1 MCDSGYDGIA
11 AATFCWPALG
21 LATRGCGSFQQQAV
35 RRSRDMAHV
44 VPSAKSYTTV
54 NCADF
59 YLHDTILAQAWPCV
73 RVCVHLS
80 KVGVLSKRVDG
91 IIWVLAWGLILVTD
105 SHQLLSTLWLSHNS
119 SLNECKSNFKNNF
132 ILNFVLIEASISAA
146 CS

>member
-59 YLHDTILAQAWPCV
+59 YPHDTASTGMAMCPCLCPSV
-73 RVCVHLS
+73 KSRCS
-80 KVGVLSKRVDG
+80 IERVDG
-91 IIWVLAWGLILVTD
+91 IIWVLAWGL
-105 SHQLLSTLWLSHNS
+105 QLATADT
-119 SLNECKSNFKNNF
+119 CY
-132 ILNFVLIEASISAA
+132 
-146 CS
+146 

>member
-59 YLHDTILAQAWPCV
+59 YLHDTVLAQAWPCV
-73 RVCVHLS
+73 SVSVSIC
-80 KVGVLSKRVDG
+80 
-91 IIWVLAWGLILVTD
+91 
-105 SHQLLSTLWLSHNS
+105 Q
-119 SLNECKSNFKNNF
+119 KSVFYRNGWT
-132 ILNFVLIEASISAA
+132 E
-146 CS
+146 